1 MNIITCIKSIVAAAI
16 LASTSSAVFAG
27 GNDNFPSRIAKQIN
41 AIEVARKAKEI
52 NLGES
57 QSLKK
62 EIDAIQTLYKLYWGD
77 KIISAAEAKMLSSKL
92 NNSDVNLFRKKYD

>member
-1 MNIITCIKSIVAAAI
+1 MNIINYLKSMEVTAV
-16 LASTSSAVFAG
+16 LMSFSVTVFAG
-27 GNDNFPSRIAKQIN
+27 GSESFPSRIDKQTK
-41 AIEVARKAKEI
+41 AVEAARKAKEI

-62 EIDAIQTLYKLYWGD
+62 EIEAIRALYKIYWKD
-77 KIISAAEAKMLSSKL
+77 KVISAKEAKTLNSKL